1 MADFTQD
8 HKGDEGRIA
17 RGLRRFMLAIVAF
30 AMTGTFFD
38 LMMFRHYQDA
48 WQMIPL
54 GLFGLAAMTLIW
66 LVVQTSTIS
75 VRAFQT
81 AMLLLVA
88 AGVAGVIFHMQAIAG
103 FQGELDPSTGRWQ
116 LLWTVLHS
124 KVPPTL
130 APAGLMQMGLLGLAA
145 TYRHPA
151 TRRRVDPS

>member
-1 MADFTQD
+1 M
-8 HKGDEGRIA
+8 
-17 RGLRRFMLAIVAF
+17 RRFMLAILAF
-30 AMTGTFFD
+30 AMCGTFFD

-54 GLFGLAAMTLIW
+54 GLFGLTAISLTW
-66 LVVQTSTIS
+66 LVARTSAIS

-81 AMLLLVA
+81 VMVLLVA
-88 AGVAGVIFHMQAIAG
+88 AGVAGVIFHMQASAE
-103 FQGELDPSTGRWQ
+103 FHGELDPTTQRWQ
-116 LLWTVLHS
+116 MLWAVLHS

-151 TRRRVDPS
+151 TRRHGDPR